1 MGIPIPSLWDIFKQ
15 SMWSLAH
22 LPLQIPQADS
32 GDQKT
37 SWVPRVGAGKNKV
50 EGCPDDHCSH
60 LGTEMHLCLCPRL
73 GGISDVSEKAGISL
87 EQALS
92 SRLPSQLTLISICG
106 PPYHLSVCPIFLTS
120 LLRSPGV
127 ASATL
132 GSYRANPKTKPLNLT
147 LRNSSC
153 S

>member
-1 MGIPIPSLWDIFKQ
+1 MFLFESKELCISIGGDATGNVGIPIHSLWEIFKQ

-37 SWVPRVGAGKNKV
+37 SWVPRAGAGKNKV

-73 GGISDVSEKAGISL
+73 VGSL
-87 EQALS
+87 M
-92 SRLPSQLTLISICG
+92 
-106 PPYHLSVCPIFLTS
+106 
-120 LLRSPGV
+120 
-127 ASATL
+127 
-132 GSYRANPKTKPLNLT
+132 
-147 LRNSSC
+147 
-153 S
+153 